1 MYENYCNLR
10 DARGM
15 RDADVSRETGI
26 GKSTFS
32 DWKSGRSTPKNDK
45 LEKIAKLFGV
55 TVGELINGKEDQS
68 NVSEIKDPDLKEE
81 YLNLETLLLSGKQKP
96 LYFDGK
102 PADKESIELL
112 LQQVRIS
119 IALLEKSKE

>member
-81 YLNLETLLLSGKQKP
+81 YLNLEKLLLSGKQKP

-112 LQQVRIS
+112 LQQVRLS

>member
-1 MYENYCNLR
+1 MYSIFEKLCSE
-10 DARGM
+10 RGITAY
-15 RDADVSRETGI
+15 RVCKETGI
-26 GKSTFS
+26 TTSTLS
-32 DWKSGRSTPKNDK
+32 NWKAGRYTPKADK
-45 LEKIAKLFGV
+45 LKKIADFFGV
-55 TVGELINGKEDQS
+55 SVEYLLTGKEDQS

-81 YLNLETLLLSGKQKP
+81 YLNLEKLLLSGKQKP

>member
-1 MYENYCNLR
+1 MYSIFEKLCSE
-10 DARGM
+10 RGVTAY
-15 RDADVSRETGI
+15 RVCKETGI
-26 GKSTFS
+26 TTSTLS
-32 DWKSGRSTPKNDK
+32 NWKAGRYTPKADK
-45 LEKIAKLFGV
+45 LKKIADYFGV
-55 TVGELINGKEDQS
+55 SVEYLLTGKEDQS

-81 YLNLETLLLSGKQKP
+81 YLNLEKLLLSGKQKP

>member
-68 NVSEIKDPDLKEE
+68 HVSEIKDPDLKKE
-81 YLNLETLLLSGKQKP
+81 YLNLEKLLLSGKQKP

>member
-55 TVGELINGKEDQS
+55 TVGELLNGKEDQS
-68 NVSEIKDPDLKEE
+68 NVSEIKNPDLKEE
-81 YLNLETLLLSGKQKP
+81 YLNLKNLLLSGKQKP

-102 PADKESIELL
+102 PADQESIELL
-112 LQQVRIS
+112 LQQVLIS

>member
-45 LEKIAKLFGV
+45 LEKIAKLFDV

-81 YLNLETLLLSGKQKP
+81 YLNLEKLLLSGKQKP

-102 PADKESIELL
+102 PADQKSIELL

-119 IALLEKSKE
+119 IALLEKTKE

>member
-1 MYENYCNLR
+1 
-10 DARGM
+10 M

-81 YLNLETLLLSGKQKP
+81 YLNLEKLLLSGKQKP

>member
-1 MYENYCNLR
+1 MYENYCSLR

-15 RDADVSRETGI
+15 RDTDVSRETGI

-81 YLNLETLLLSGKQKP
+81 YLNLEKLLLSGKQKP

>member
-1 MYENYCNLR
+1 MYSIFEKLCSE
-10 DARGM
+10 RGVTAY
-15 RDADVSRETGI
+15 RVCKETGI
-26 GKSTFS
+26 TTSTLS
-32 DWKSGRSTPKNDK
+32 NWKAGRYTPKADK
-45 LEKIAKLFGV
+45 LKKIADFFGV
-55 TVGELINGKEDQS
+55 SVEYLLTGKEDQS
-68 NVSEIKDPDLKEE
+68 NVSDIKDPDLKEE
-81 YLNLETLLLSGKQKP
+81 YLNLEKLLLSGKQKP

>member
-1 MYENYCNLR
+1 MYSIFEKLCSE
-10 DARGM
+10 RGITAY
-15 RDADVSRETGI
+15 RVCKETGI
-26 GKSTFS
+26 TTSTLS
-32 DWKSGRSTPKNDK
+32 NWKAGRYTPKADK
-45 LEKIAKLFGV
+45 LKKIADFFGV
-55 TVGELINGKEDQS
+55 SVEYLLTGKEDQS

-81 YLNLETLLLSGKQKP
+81 YLNLEKLLLSGKQKP

-112 LQQVRIS
+112 LQQARIS

>member
-1 MYENYCNLR
+1 MYQKYVELR
-10 DARGM
+10 DQKGVTDYRVAC
-15 RDADVSRETGI
+15 ETGI
-26 GKSTFS
+26 TKSTFT

-81 YLNLETLLLSGKQKP
+81 YLNLEKLLLSGKQKP

>member
-68 NVSEIKDPDLKEE
+68 NVSEIKDPDLKKE
-81 YLNLETLLLSGKQKP
+81 YLNLEKLLLSGKQKP

-102 PADKESIELL
+102 PADQESIELL

>member
-1 MYENYCNLR
+1 MYSIFEKLCSE
-10 DARGM
+10 RGITAY
-15 RDADVSRETGI
+15 RVCKETGI
-26 GKSTFS
+26 TTSTLS
-32 DWKSGRSTPKNDK
+32 NWKAGRYTPKADK
-45 LEKIAKLFGV
+45 LKKIADFFGV
-55 TVGELINGKEDQS
+55 SVEYLLTGKEEQS

-81 YLNLETLLLSGKQKP
+81 YLNLEKLLLSGKQKP

>member
-1 MYENYCNLR
+1 MYENYCSLR

-45 LEKIAKLFGV
+45 LEKIAKLFDV
-55 TVGELINGKEDQS
+55 TVGELINGKEEQS

-81 YLNLETLLLSGKQKP
+81 YLNLEKLLLSGKQKP

>member
-68 NVSEIKDPDLKEE
+68 HVSEIKDQDLKKE
-81 YLNLETLLLSGKQKP
+81 YLNLEKLLLSGKQKP

>member
-1 MYENYCNLR
+1 MYSIFEKLCSE
-10 DARGM
+10 RGVTAY
-15 RDADVSRETGI
+15 RVCKETGI
-26 GKSTFS
+26 TTSTLS
-32 DWKSGRSTPKNDK
+32 NWKAGRYTPKADK
-45 LEKIAKLFGV
+45 LKKIADFFGV
-55 TVGELINGKEDQS
+55 SVEYLLTGKEDQS

-81 YLNLETLLLSGKQKP
+81 YLNLEKLLLSGKQKP

>member
-1 MYENYCNLR
+1 MEKRKKY
-10 DARGM
+10 
-15 RDADVSRETGI
+15 T
-26 GKSTFS
+26 
-32 DWKSGRSTPKNDK
+32 KNDK

-81 YLNLETLLLSGKQKP
+81 YLNLEKLLLSGKQKP

>member
-32 DWKSGRSTPKNDK
+32 DWKSGRSKQKNDK

-81 YLNLETLLLSGKQKP
+81 YLNLEKLLLSGKQKP

>member
-81 YLNLETLLLSGKQKP
+81 YLNLEKLLLSGKQKP

-102 PADKESIELL
+102 PADQESIELL